1 MVTLI
6 TISLTTSTAGLVD
19 TVTPAVLNVH
29 RLLVLYPGVYPTVV
43 LVTQHILFQ
52 ALEGRL
58 EHFQP
63 CLCWEESQ
71 DSQLFIVSGPKCIIY
86 LNLKN
91 LILLF
96 NTILINI

>member
-52 ALEGRL
+52 ALTRELSKQCLEYGTESDELEGVKVHLLTIR
-58 EHFQP
+58 QP
-63 CLCWEESQ
+63 RGERGE
-71 DSQLFIVSGPKCIIY
+71 
-86 LNLKN
+86 
-91 LILLF
+91 
-96 NTILINI
+96 